1 MKDDSPCQQCVT
13 PTYSRIG
20 QPQGSSVIGQIL
32 ALANRPE
39 VISFAGGLPSPEG
52 FPVKAIQEAA
62 DRTLE
67 SEALTALQYSGV
79 AGMASL
85 RNAIAAYE
93 TAAGVPTTADEV
105 MIVSGSQQA
114 LDIVARAFIDVGSKI
129 LVERPTY
136 LGALLAFK
144 LCEPT
149 FVDLPADEAGLLPAK
164 MGEECRGAR
173 FAYVM
178 PTFQNPSGLTIDDSR
193 RKALAEKARE
203 YDFWLVEDNPYG
215 ELYYG
220 DKPPQSLRAY
230 APERTLRLGTMSKVL
245 SPGLRL
251 GYICGPKHVLSALQ
265 QLKTNM
271 DLHTSTYTQ
280 LLTARVIN
288 AGLLDTH
295 LPNVRKL
302 YREKAQVMLESLEK
316 FMPKHPEVN
325 WTHPSGGMFIWLN
338 LPQGLDSKD
347 LLQRVLDSD
356 VPVGF
361 VPGEAFYA
369 NDPELNHCRLSFV
382 TVPSQK
388 IRAGVES
395 IGRALTAILKE
406 RGLL

>member
-1 MKDDSPCQQCVT
+1 MNDSSCQKCVT
-13 PTYSRIG
+13 PTYSTIG
-20 QPQGSSVIGQIL
+20 QPKATSVIAQIL

-62 DRTLE
+62 DQTLE
-67 SEALTALQYSGV
+67 SEALTALQYSAV

-85 RNAIAAYE
+85 RNAIATYE
-93 TAAGVPTTADEV
+93 TRAGVPTSADEV

-114 LDIVARAFIDVGSKI
+114 LDLVARAFIDPGDKI
-129 LVERPTY
+129 MVERPTY
-136 LGALLAFK
+136 LGALLAFE
-144 LCEPT
+144 LCRPEI
-149 FVDLPADEAGLLPAK
+149 VDMVSDAEGLVPESI
-164 MGEECRGAR
+164 GEEARGAR

-178 PTFQNPSGLTIDDSR
+178 PTFQNPSGRTISEVR
-193 RKALAEKARE
+193 REALAEKARE
-203 YDFWLVEDNPYG
+203 YDFWLIEDNPYG

-220 DKPPQSLRAY
+220 DEPPKSLRAF
-230 APERTLRLGTMSKVL
+230 APERTLRLGTMSKIL

-251 GYICGPKHVLSALQ
+251 GYICGPKHVLAALQ

-288 AGLLDTH
+288 AGLLETH

-302 YREKAQVMLESLEK
+302 YREKAQVMLESLER
-316 FMPKHPEVN
+316 FMPKHPAVS
-325 WTHPSGGMFIWLN
+325 WTKPSGGMFIWLN
-338 LPQGLDSKD
+338 LPKGLDSAD
-347 LLQRVLDSD
+347 LLKRVLDSD

-361 VPGEAFYA
+361 VPGAAFYSS
-369 NDPELNHCRLSFV
+369 NPEVNHCRLSFV
-382 TVPSQK
+382 TVPSSK

-395 IGRALTAILKE
+395 LGKALSALIAE
-406 RGLL
+406 RGL

>member
-1 MKDDSPCQQCVT
+1 MKEDSSCQECVT
-13 PTYSRIG
+13 PTYSRVG
-20 QPQGSSVIGQIL
+20 QPQATSVIAQIL

-67 SEALTALQYSGV
+67 NEALTALQYSAV

-85 RNAIAAYE
+85 RNAIASYE
-93 TAAGVPTTADEV
+93 TRAGVPTSAEEV

-114 LDIVARAFIDVGSKI
+114 LDLVARAFLDPGSKVM
-129 LVERPTY
+129 VERPTY

-144 LCEPT
+144 LCHPE
-149 FVDLPADEAGLLPAK
+149 FVDMVSDEKGVDPTK
-164 MGEECRGAR
+164 IGEEARGAR

-178 PTFQNPSGLTIDDSR
+178 PTFQNPSGLTIDEER
-193 RKALAEKARE
+193 RQQLADKARE

-220 DKPPQSLRAY
+220 EEPPKSLRAF

-251 GYICGPKHVLSALQ
+251 GYICGPKHVLQALQ

-288 AGLLDTH
+288 AGLLETH

-302 YREKAQVMLESLEK
+302 YREKAQVMLESLERH
-316 FMPKHPEVN
+316 MPKHPEVS
-325 WTHPSGGMFIWLN
+325 WTKPTGGMFIWLN
-338 LPQGLDSKD
+338 LPKGLDSSD
-347 LLQRVLDSD
+347 LLRRVLDSD

-361 VPGEAFYA
+361 VPGEAFYSK
-369 NDPELNHCRLSFV
+369 DPEVNHCRLSFV

-395 IGRALTAILKE
+395 LAKALTSLLEE
-406 RGLL
+406 RGL